1 MRKTINAIAA
11 IAMRDLIKLLRDR
24 PRLFISLIFPLLF
37 VGILGTSLNSNLSAD
52 VGYSF
57 LIFVFTGVIGQ
68 NLFQST
74 AAGIISLVEDRQN
87 DFSQAMFIAPVSR
100 LAIILGKILGESM
113 VAVVQ
118 LLGIGIMGIVFQ
130 IPFNA
135 GQLLG
140 FLPAIILVC
149 LVGGS
154 FGLLVMSNLS
164 SQKQVNQIFPL
175 LIFPQF
181 FLAGVFSPIKN
192 LPIFLLILSRISPM
206 TYAVDLIRSIYYW
219 GKPEYGKVVL
229 HNPSINLLV
238 LGIMFLMMFTT
249 GTYMFVKN
257 ERNR

>member
-1 MRKTINAIAA
+1 
-11 IAMRDLIKLLRDR
+11 
-24 PRLFISLIFPLLF
+24 
-37 VGILGTSLNSNLSAD
+37 
-52 VGYSF
+52 
-57 LIFVFTGVIGQ
+57 
-68 NLFQST
+68 
-74 AAGIISLVEDRQN
+74 
-87 DFSQAMFIAPVSR
+87 
-100 LAIILGKILGESM
+100 
-113 VAVVQ
+113 
-118 LLGIGIMGIVFQ
+118 
-130 IPFNA
+130 
-135 GQLLG
+135 
-140 FLPAIILVC
+140 
-149 LVGGS
+149 VGGS